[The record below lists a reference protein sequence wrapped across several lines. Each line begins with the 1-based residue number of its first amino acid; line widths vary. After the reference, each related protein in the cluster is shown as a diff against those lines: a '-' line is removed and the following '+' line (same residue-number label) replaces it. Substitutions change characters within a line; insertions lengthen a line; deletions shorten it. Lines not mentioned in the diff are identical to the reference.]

1 MIISLYKKQCMYTV
15 LSCLRN
21 VYTSLHFGV
30 VGIDIVQLHYYLL
43 LYFMY
48 LLLQT
53 DTFILEFIIVMA
65 TRWFLANYI
74 VASWRLLGNSL
85 VAPL

>member
-43 LYFMY
+43 FYFMY
-48 LLLQT
+48 LIFYLFY
-53 DTFILEFIIVMA
+53 FINL
-65 TRWFLANYI
+65 FLGG
-74 VASWRLLGNSL
+74 L
-85 VAPL
+85 